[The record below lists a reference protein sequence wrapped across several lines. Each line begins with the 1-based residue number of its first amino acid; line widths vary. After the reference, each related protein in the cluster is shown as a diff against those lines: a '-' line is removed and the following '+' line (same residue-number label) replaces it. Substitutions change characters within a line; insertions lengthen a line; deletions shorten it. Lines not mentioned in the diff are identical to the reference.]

1 MSNYQVK
8 SGDTLA
14 KIAKQYGLSV
24 QELMNM
30 NGIKDA
36 NKIQVGQ
43 KIKISRTQ
51 PIGVQVNPNEAAEQ
65 WANQS
70 LQQISR
76 ISTAA
81 DQAREARE
89 KNTKVNPVP
98 LRPSVKSQSKNYAIN
113 LQTQLVAMGYDVGK
127 IDGIIGNK
135 TNAALQRAKADGY
148 VLENGKLIRRQQ
160 KPSNQTVNPEVANK
174 PLKPIGIS
182 PIPGLAGTD
191 YAVAA
196 LGQMYAQDNDD
207 KKRYTIDKIPI
218 ERLQEVYQNGPG
230 FGNAASGMIYHVIAP
245 ESMSMPHTS
254 GLKDQIAAAIAYSE
268 SLPAS
273 KREKD
278 SNGISVDADG
288 YQYVGYGT
296 YGKLTGQSGN
306 VNDQGTEGNAAS
318 KVMGGLRYKINEDG
332 SVDVKDAYGFNVV
345 RDFSRLKGGKPA
357 VIKDKTEDSY
367 MGKPLRGFIHD
378 LRQEHSDLFSMQG
391 IQDLAENYGTRQGK
405 VRNNSVHF
413 NPGEIETR
421 INN

>member
-43 KIKISRTQ
+43 KIKISKTQ
-51 PIGVQVNPNEAAEQ
+51 PTGVWVNPNEAAEQ

-98 LRPSVKSQSKNYAIN
+98 LRPSVKSQSKNNAIN
-113 LQTQLVAMGYDVGK
+113 LQTQLVALGYDVGK

-148 VLENGKLIRRQQ
+148 TLENGKLIRRQQ
-160 KPSNQTVNPEVANK
+160 KPSNQTVNPEVTNK
-174 PLKPIGIS
+174 TLKPIGLS
-182 PIPGLAGTD
+182 PIPGLSETEH
-191 YAVAA
+191 
-196 LGQMYAQDNDD
+196 
-207 KKRYTIDKIPI
+207 TFDKIPV
-218 ERLQEVYQNGPG
+218 EQLQEIYQNGPG
-230 FGNAASGMIYHVIAP
+230 FGNAASGMVYHVIAP
-245 ESMSMPHTS
+245 ESMSMPHTN
-254 GLKDQIAAAIAYSE
+254 GLKNQIAAAIAYSE
-268 SLPAS
+268 SLPAD

-288 YQYVGYGT
+288 YQYVGYDT

-318 KVMGGLRYKINEDG
+318 KVMGGLRYKFNEDG

-345 RDFSRLKGGKPA
+345 RDFSRLNKNGKPA
-357 VIKDKTEDSY
+357 VVKDKTEDPY

-378 LRQEHSDLFSMQG
+378 LRQEHSNLFSMQG

-405 VRNNSVHF
+405 VRDNSLHF